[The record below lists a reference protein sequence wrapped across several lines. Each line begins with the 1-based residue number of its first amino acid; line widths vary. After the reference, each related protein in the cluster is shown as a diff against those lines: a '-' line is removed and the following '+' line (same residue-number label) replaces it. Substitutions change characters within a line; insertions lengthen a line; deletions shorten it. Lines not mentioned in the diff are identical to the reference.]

1 MKTCTKCQQSK
12 PLTEYQAIKTRPC
25 GYKSICKKCLSIYAK
40 ENKESYLESSRKNV
54 KKSVDELRDSYII
67 SKLKKQN
74 LPITKETIELKRLS
88 ILTTRLCKATSK
100 N

>member
-1 MKTCTKCQQSK
+1 MKTCTKCQQTKQLS
-12 PLTEYQAIKTRPC
+12 EYQAIKTRPC

-40 ENKESYLESSRKNV
+40 ENKSSYLASSRKNV

-67 SKLKKQN
+67 SKLKKQK

-88 ILTTRLCKATSK
+88 ILTRRLCKATSK